1 MNQFPIK
8 IFCLTAAKGH
18 LLCSSSYLVVVVTYY
33 CFIYMTA
40 KRPGDDA
47 VGGEF
52 KKPRV
57 EVRVLRRAYKF
68 HSVKSSLLLP
78 E

>member
-1 MNQFPIK
+1 
-8 IFCLTAAKGH
+8 
-18 LLCSSSYLVVVVTYY
+18 
-33 CFIYMTA
+33 MTA

-57 EVRVLRRAYKF
+57 EVSVLRRAYKF
-68 HSVKSSLLLP
+68 QCKIFPTIAWVNCKSSCCSNSYLACKTLW
-78 E
+78 

>member
-1 MNQFPIK
+1 
-8 IFCLTAAKGH
+8 
-18 LLCSSSYLVVVVTYY
+18 
-33 CFIYMTA
+33 MTA

-57 EVRVLRRAYKF
+57 EVSVLRRAYKF
-68 HSVKSSLLLP
+68 HSVKSSPLLP

>member
-1 MNQFPIK
+1 MMN
-8 IFCLTAAKGH
+8 
-18 LLCSSSYLVVVVTYY
+18 Y

-57 EVRVLRRAYKF
+57 EVRVLRRVYKF

>member
-1 MNQFPIK
+1 
-8 IFCLTAAKGH
+8 
-18 LLCSSSYLVVVVTYY
+18 
-33 CFIYMTA
+33 MTA

-57 EVRVLRRAYKF
+57 EVSVLRRTYKF
-68 HSVKSSLLLP
+68 QCKIFP
-78 E
+78 TIA

>member
-1 MNQFPIK
+1 
-8 IFCLTAAKGH
+8 
-18 LLCSSSYLVVVVTYY
+18 
-33 CFIYMTA
+33 MTA

-57 EVRVLRRAYKF
+57 EVRVLTRAYKF

>member
-1 MNQFPIK
+1 
-8 IFCLTAAKGH
+8 
-18 LLCSSSYLVVVVTYY
+18 
-33 CFIYMTA
+33 MTA

-57 EVRVLRRAYKF
+57 EVSVLRRAYKF
-68 HSVKSSLLLP
+68 QCKIFP
-78 E
+78 TIA